1 MPYTDRHGRPEL
13 LMHPD
18 IARGVTPYRVTA
30 PPKAEPEPMS
40 IATEPTTASAAQQEA
55 PFEPG

>member
-18 IARGVTPYRVTA
+18 IARGVASYRR
-30 PPKAEPEPMS
+30 
-40 IATEPTTASAAQQEA
+40 EA
-55 PFEPG
+55 PLEEPAEGTSAKPASKGDPAERRPERAAG